1 MGRIECVGLYVRIVR
16 ERLRTEAQWS
26 HTLEPMGLEIWH
38 LCMELRNY
46 FVPNQC
52 LNLSRMLAENVDFC
66 LPERLSLSACET
78 VLKVETQTRAY
89 FMYCSCVNHAIE
101 NRP

>member
-1 MGRIECVGLYVRIVR
+1 
-16 ERLRTEAQWS
+16 
-26 HTLEPMGLEIWH
+26 MGLEIWH

-46 FVPNQC
+46 FVPNQS

-66 LPERLSLSACET
+66 LPERLSLSASET
-78 VLKVETQTRAY
+78 VLEVETQTRAY
-89 FMYCSCVNHAIE
+89 FMYCSCANHAIE